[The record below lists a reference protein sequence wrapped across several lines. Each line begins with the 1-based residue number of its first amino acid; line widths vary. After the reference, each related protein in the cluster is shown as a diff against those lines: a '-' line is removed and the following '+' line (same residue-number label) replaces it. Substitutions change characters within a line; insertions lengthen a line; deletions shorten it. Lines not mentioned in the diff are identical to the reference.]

1 MKRLFQPGLERVMTR
16 DSGKLAQKFVAV
28 LLVVAM
34 LAAVRVPAI
43 IILFIAGA
51 GVLIM
56 IAVERSQ
63 RRKTDLVFA
72 FYIAADE
79 VLCDEERRYRFEVAD
94 AIKAG
99 EKVARLLPD
108 PPPLSSFA
116 LGALYYSVDD
126 HNAAVEHLGLA
137 AEEKILKDSVHK
149 KPSRQLRRYVA
160 RLRQIERAPQR
171 FARVNSAIQ
180 NLERLH
186 RDTGARLLAES
197 QHHLKKLVEAY
208 ANETTEQSKLPQPDG
223 GMISPKRQLNSITAP
238 PPISQVLNDVYQEEA
253 TTS

>member
-1 MKRLFQPGLERVMTR
+1 MKRLFQPGLERVINR
-16 DSGKLAQKFVAV
+16 DSGKLAQKIVAM

-34 LAAVRVPAI
+34 LAAVRVPAV
-43 IILFIAGA
+43 IILFTVAA

-63 RRKTDLVFA
+63 RRKTDQVFA
-72 FYIAADE
+72 FYVAADE

-99 EKVARLLPD
+99 EKLVSLLPD

-126 HNAAVEHLGLA
+126 HSAAIEHLGLA
-137 AEEKILKDSVHK
+137 AEEQILKDSIHR

-160 RLRQIERAPQR
+160 RLRQIERVPQR
-171 FARVNSAIQ
+171 FARVTAAIQ

-186 RDTGARLLAES
+186 RETGARLLAES
-197 QHHLKKLVEAY
+197 QRHLKKLVEAY
-208 ANETTEQSKLPQPDG
+208 AK
-223 GMISPKRQLNSITAP
+223 
-238 PPISQVLNDVYQEEA
+238 EA
-253 TTS
+253 

>member
-1 MKRLFQPGLERVMTR
+1 MKRLFQPALERVLNR
-16 DSGKLAQKFVAV
+16 DSGKLAQKLVAV
-28 LLVVAM
+28 ILVGAI
-34 LAAVRVPAI
+34 LAAVGVSVFI
-43 IILFIAGA
+43 IISVVAAGM
-51 GVLIM
+51 LIM
-56 IAVERSQ
+56 IAVQRSQ

-72 FYIAADE
+72 FYVAADE

-99 EKVARLLPD
+99 EKVVRLLPD

-126 HNAAVEHLGLA
+126 HNAAIEHLALA
-137 AEEKILKDSVHK
+137 AEEQILKDSIHK

-171 FARVNSAIQ
+171 FARVNAAIH

-186 RDTGARLLAES
+186 RETGARLLAES
-197 QHHLKKLVEAY
+197 QRHLKKLVEAY
-208 ANETTEQSKLPQPDG
+208 ANDAAEQSKLPQPDG
-223 GMISPKRQLNSITAP
+223 GMISPARQLSSITAP
-238 PPISQVLNDVYQEEA
+238 PPISKVLNDVYQEEA
-253 TTS
+253 TSS

>member
-1 MKRLFQPGLERVMTR
+1 MKRLFQPGLERVLNR
-16 DSGKLAQKFVAV
+16 DSGKLAQKVVAV
-28 LLVVAM
+28 ILFGAL
-34 LAAVRVPAI
+34 LAAVRVPTVV
-43 IILFIAGA
+43 ILVLVGA
-51 GVLIM
+51 GVVIM
-56 IAVERSQ
+56 VAVQRSQ

-72 FYIAADE
+72 FYVAADE

-99 EKVARLLPD
+99 ERVVRLLPD

-137 AEEKILKDSVHK
+137 AEEQILKDSVHK

-171 FARVNSAIQ
+171 FARVNAAIQ

-197 QHHLKKLVEAY
+197 QRHLKKLVEAY
-208 ANETTEQSKLPQPDG
+208 ATETAEQNKLPPRND
-223 GMISPKRQLNSITAP
+223 GMISPSRQLNSITAP

-253 TTS
+253 TTP

>member
-1 MKRLFQPGLERVMTR
+1 MNR
-16 DSGKLAQKFVAV
+16 DSGKLAQKSIAIV
-28 LLVVAM
+28 LVVAM
-34 LAAVRVPAI
+34 LAALRIPMVV
-43 IILFIAGA
+43 LLLVAGGA
-51 GVLIM
+51 VLIM

-63 RRKTDLVFA
+63 RRKTDQVFA

-126 HNAAVEHLGLA
+126 HNAAVEHLALA
-137 AEEKILKDSVHK
+137 AEEQILKDSVHK

-160 RLRQIERAPQR
+160 RRRQIERAPQR

-186 RDTGARLLAES
+186 RDTGARLLAQS

-208 ANETTEQSKLPQPDG
+208 ANDAAEQDKLPVRND
-223 GMISPKRQLNSITAP
+223 GMISPSRQLNSITAP

-253 TTS
+253 TS

>member
-1 MKRLFQPGLERVMTR
+1 MKRLFQPGLERVVTR

-28 LLVVAM
+28 LLVVAL
-34 LAAVRVPAI
+34 LAAFHVPAVM
-43 IILFIAGA
+43 ILLIVGV

-56 IAVERSQ
+56 IAVQRSQ

-99 EKVARLLPD
+99 ERVVRLLPD

-137 AEEKILKDSVHK
+137 AEEQILKDSIHK

-160 RLRQIERAPQR
+160 RLRRIERAPQR
-171 FARVNSAIQ
+171 FARVNAAIQ
-180 NLERLH
+180 NLERLQ
-186 RDTGARLLAES
+186 RETGARLLAES
-197 QHHLKKLVEAY
+197 QRHLKRLVEAY
-208 ANETTEQSKLPQPDG
+208 ANDTTEQSKLPQPDG
-223 GMISPKRQLNSITAP
+223 GMISPARQLNSITAP

>member
-28 LLVVAM
+28 LLLVAM
-34 LAAVRVPAI
+34 LAAVRVPAL
-43 IILFIAGA
+43 IILLIVGA
-51 GVLIM
+51 GVLVM
-56 IAVERSQ
+56 IAVQGSQ
-63 RRKTDLVFA
+63 RRKTDQVFA

-99 EKVARLLPD
+99 ERVVRLLPD

-126 HNAAVEHLGLA
+126 HN
-137 AEEKILKDSVHK
+137 LKDSVHK

-171 FARVNSAIQ
+171 FARVNAAIQ

-186 RDTGARLLAES
+186 RETGARLLAES

-208 ANETTEQSKLPQPDG
+208 ANEATEQNKVPQPDG
-223 GMISPKRQLNSITAP
+223 GMISPKRQLHSITAP

>member
-1 MKRLFQPGLERVMTR
+1 MRRLFQPALERMINR
-16 DSGKLAQKFVAV
+16 DSGKLAQKIVAL
-28 LLVVAM
+28 LLVVAL
-34 LAAVRVPAI
+34 LAAVRVPALVI
-43 IILFIAGA
+43 VAIAGA

-56 IAVERSQ
+56 IAVQRSQ
-63 RRKTDLVFA
+63 RRKTDQVFA

-99 EKVARLLPD
+99 EKVVRLLPD

-116 LGALYYSVDD
+116 LGALYYSVGD
-126 HNAAVEHLGLA
+126 HNAAIEHLALA

-160 RLRQIERAPQR
+160 RLRQIERASLR
-171 FARVNSAIQ
+171 FARVNAAIQ
-180 NLERLH
+180 HLERLH
-186 RDTGARLLAES
+186 RETGARLLAES

-208 ANETTEQSKLPQPDG
+208 ANDAAEQSKLPPRND
-223 GMISPKRQLNSITAP
+223 GMISPSRQLHSITAP

-253 TTS
+253 ASS

>member
-1 MKRLFQPGLERVMTR
+1 MTR
-16 DSGKLAQKFVAV
+16 DSGKLAQKI
-28 LLVVAM
+28 VAM
-34 LAAVRVPAI
+34 LLVMAMLVAVRVPAVI
-43 IILFIAGA
+43 MLFIAGA

-56 IAVERSQ
+56 IAVERCQ
-63 RRKTDLVFA
+63 RRKTDQVFA
-72 FYIAADE
+72 FYVAADE

-137 AEEKILKDSVHK
+137 AEEKILKDSIHK
-149 KPSRQLRRYVA
+149 KPSRRLRRYVA

-171 FARVNSAIQ
+171 FARVNAAIE

-186 RDTGARLLAES
+186 SDTGERLLAES

-208 ANETTEQSKLPQPDG
+208 ANDTEEQNRLPQPDG
-223 GMISPKRQLNSITAP
+223 GMISPARQLNSITAP